1 MTIMLGWRVIPRVG
15 VGRFQVS
22 PHGIGIAFGYFV
34 GTLVMARRARKKGF
48 DEDDVWNAAL
58 WGMVGAILGARIAYV
73 VGHFDD
79 FASPLEILQIWR
91 GGISLVGGLIGGIGA
106 GYIYIRREKRM
117 TFLQLMDLAA
127 PGLGIGIA
135 LGRIGDLMIG
145 DHLGKETSGFWGW
158 RYKGGEL
165 ISPPPCRTLGGE
177 GAPVYSSPSGC
188 IQPGMV
194 VHQTALYD
202 MIWSL
207 VIFGVLLYLD
217 RKPRRTGFLFLAWG
231 FMYAV
236 GRVFTDFA
244 RVDKTWLGLGLTGSQ
259 ITSIVFM
266 IVALVLLFRYRGEL
280 PHDSDG
286 DSEPLDAL
294 TAGPESV
301 GATVLADSKDE
312 DEPNVESPEPG

>member
-1 MTIMLGWRVIPRVG
+1 MLGWRVIPRVG
-15 VGRFQVS
+15 IGRFQVS

-34 GTLVMARRARKKGF
+34 GTLIMARRARKRGF

-73 VGHFDD
+73 AGHLDQ
-79 FASPLEILQIWR
+79 FASPLEMLQIWK

-106 GYIYIRREKRM
+106 GYLYIRREKRM
-117 TFLQLMDLAA
+117 TFFQLMDLAA

-135 LGRIGDLMIG
+135 LGRIGDLLIG
-145 DHLGKETSGFWGW
+145 DHLGKQTAGFWGW

-165 ISPPPCRTLGGE
+165 ISAPPCKTPS
-177 GAPVYSSPSGC
+177 GAPVYASPTGC
-188 IQPGMV
+188 IEPGMV

-217 RKPRRTGFLFLAWG
+217 RRPRKTGFLFLAWG
-231 FMYAV
+231 FMYAT
-236 GRVFTDFA
+236 GRVFTDFT

-266 IVALVLLFRYRGEL
+266 IVALVLLFRYRGIPGSAQPPGE
-280 PHDSDG
+280 SG
-286 DSEPLDAL
+286 EPLEAL
-294 TAGPESV
+294 AVGPESV
-301 GATVLADSKDE
+301 GASILAETDRE
-312 DEPNVESPEPG
+312 DEEQEEPPPI